1 MATQV
6 ASIAAA
12 PMVGGR
18 RRKICCLASWTLAA
32 TTGVAT
38 AVDTDD
44 PGITMSRSAAGTY
57 ALVFPATPGKVHI
70 NGVIMNSGA
79 SAAGMV
85 ADARLSAI
93 LPSAGTATIQ
103 IVGGN
108 SGVAIDPLAADVVTL
123 FVELV
128 LDIS

>member
-6 ASIAAA
+6 ASIAAN

-18 RRKICCLASWTLAA
+18 RRKVCAMASWTLAA

-57 ALVFPATPGKVHI
+57 ALLYPATPGRVQIKAV
-70 NGVIMNSGA
+70 VLNSGA
-79 SAAGMV
+79 SAAGM
-85 ADARLSAI
+85 ATSARLSAI
-93 LPSAGTATIQ
+93 SPSAGTATIQ

-123 FVELV
+123 FVELT